1 MRKRNG
7 FTLIE
12 LLVVIAIIA
21 MLMAILMPALRR
33 VREQARMVGCCANL
47 RQWSLTLNTY
57 CTDNDGKF
65 FSGVNNLGHWWPCQ
79 LSEDLKNWKNNK
91 IWFCPTATKPIIDEF
106 GNNSETFNIDQ
117 AWGVFTGD
125 HGGYSSGVNGIAG
138 SYGLNSYLIDIPLDG
153 SFVRNIPA
161 SYGYHNFLEVPQ
173 ASRVPVLMDGLRF
186 DLFPIETDGPPENE
200 YDSWQGES
208 RMARVCINRH
218 RGSICS
224 SFADGSV
231 RKVGLKELW
240 TLKWHRQFQ
249 TNGPWTLAGGVT
261 SDLWPQWI
269 RPYPDF

>member
-1 MRKRNG
+1 MRKHKG

-21 MLMAILMPALRR
+21 MLMGILMPALRR
-33 VREQARMVGCCANL
+33 VKEQARMVACSANL
-47 RQWSLTLNTY
+47 RQWSITLNTY

-65 FSGVNNLGHWWPCQ
+65 FSGVNDLGHWWPCQ
-79 LSEDLKNWKNNK
+79 LSEDLKDWKRNK
-91 IWFCPTATKPIIDEF
+91 IWFCPTATKPIIDEA
-106 GNNSETFNIDQ
+106 GNNSETFNIDR
-117 AWGVFTGD
+117 AWGIFTGD

-153 SFVRNIPA
+153 SFVRNIPS

-186 DLFPIETDGPPENE
+186 DLFPIETDGPPANE

-231 RKVGLKELW
+231 RNVGLKELW
-240 TLKWHRQFQ
+240 TLKWHRKFQ
-249 TNGPWTLAGGVT
+249 TNGPWTQAGGVT
-261 SDLWPQWI
+261 PDQWPKWI
-269 RPYPDF
+269 SPYPDF

>member
-1 MRKRNG
+1 MRKGNG

-21 MLMAILMPALRR
+21 ILMAILMPALRR
-33 VREQARMVGCCANL
+33 VREQARMLGCSANL
-47 RQWSLTLNTY
+47 RQWVLVLNTY
-57 CTDNDGKF
+57 CTENDGKF
-65 FSGVNNLGHWWPCQ
+65 FSGVNDFGHWWPCQ
-79 LSEDLKNWKNNK
+79 LDEDLKDWKKNK
-91 IWFCPTATKPIIDEF
+91 IWFCPTATKPIINEF
-106 GNNSETFNIDQ
+106 GNQNQGFNIDQ
-117 AWGVFTGD
+117 AWGIFEGD
-125 HGGYSSGVNGIAG
+125 HGGYSSGKNGIAG
-138 SYGLNSYLIDIPLDG
+138 SYGLNSYLIRIP
-153 SFVRNIPA
+153 SHASYVRNIPA
-161 SYGYHNFLEVPQ
+161 SYGYREFLEVPHG
-173 ASRVPVLMDGLRF
+173 ARIPVLMDGLRF

-200 YDSWQGES
+200 YDAWQGES

-240 TLKWHRQFQ
+240 TFKWHRQFQ

-261 SDLWPQWI
+261 SDLWPNWI